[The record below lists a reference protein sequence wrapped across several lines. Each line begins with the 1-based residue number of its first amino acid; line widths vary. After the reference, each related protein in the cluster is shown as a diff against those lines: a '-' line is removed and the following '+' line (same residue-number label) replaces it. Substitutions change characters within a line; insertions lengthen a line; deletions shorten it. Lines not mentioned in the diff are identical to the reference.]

1 MVYDPL
7 ERAAASDLL
16 CHEYILSVPEGGVVP
31 VAAPPATSS
40 SSYSSSL
47 VNPGAALST
56 NALNANELYYAAKLA
71 GGAHSNGTA
80 PAAPG
85 ASLVDGGAPSESMQ
99 TDTTSTAAD
108 GDAGGESINSKDVLR
123 NRRTD
128 IPNTTTKVR

>member
-31 VAAPPATSS
+31 VAAPPAA
-40 SSYSSSL
+40 SSSL

-56 NALNANELYYAAKLA
+56 TALNANELYYAAKLA
-71 GGAHSNGTA
+71 GGALSNGTA
-80 PAAPG
+80 PAPG
-85 ASLVDGGAPSESMQ
+85 AALVEGGAPSESMQ

>member
-1 MVYDPL
+1 MLVYDPL
-7 ERAAASDLL
+7 ERAAAADLL

-31 VAAPPATSS
+31 VAAPSVASS
-40 SSYSSSL
+40 TSL

-56 NALNANELYYAAKLA
+56 NGLNANELYYAAKLSA
-71 GGAHSNGTA
+71 GAPANGTTH
-80 PAAPG
+80 APG
-85 ASLVDGGAPSESMQ
+85 AAIVEGSAPSDSMQ

-108 GDAGGESINSKDVLR
+108 GDVGGESINSKDVLR

>member
-1 MVYDPL
+1 MLVYDPL

-31 VAAPPATSS
+31 VAAPPAASS
-40 SSYSSSL
+40 SSSL
-47 VNPGAALST
+47 AIPGAALST

-71 GGAHSNGTA
+71 VGALSNGAA
-80 PAAPG
+80 PAPG